1 MKVKV
6 ELLLT
11 LLDAVTPI
19 DTCDLTQIVETAEN
33 PSYPQMVLFQ
43 LTGDRCQNIDP
54 YKLGDNVTVEF
65 NVRGREWQSP
75 SGEIKYFNSLDA
87 WTVTS
92 DSDSATEQPT
102 FEAEMPWPENEDVP
116 F

>member
-1 MKVKV
+1 M
-6 ELLLT
+6 
-11 LLDAVTPI
+11 
-19 DTCDLTQIVETAEN
+19 ETAYY
-33 PSYPQMVLFQ
+33 PCYPQLVLFQ

-65 NVRGREWQSP
+65 NVRGREWESP

-87 WTVTS
+87 WTVTTNS
-92 DSDSATEQPT
+92 GSAAEQPPYESET
-102 FEAEMPWPENEDVP
+102 PWPENEDVP